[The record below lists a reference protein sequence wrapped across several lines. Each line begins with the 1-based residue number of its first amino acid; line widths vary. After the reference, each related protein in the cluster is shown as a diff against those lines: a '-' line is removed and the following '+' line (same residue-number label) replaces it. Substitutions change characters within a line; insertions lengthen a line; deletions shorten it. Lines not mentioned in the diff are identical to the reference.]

1 MQTKLK
7 NAITSNFVN
16 NKVNTEKNLDFLSN
30 LISLRSQYHRQLPYN
45 PNVFSNTD
53 SRRFDLDPR
62 AKELLDKA
70 LEIELEINKLS
81 DMCYTLTDTIRKES
95 GQNELVFLEEIT
107 HCFPENFRIS
117 TEIENDWRSISF
129 GVIFSIKDFPNSAK
143 LPNIFQERKI
153 YKNDYERLFRGLTNE
168 SALGWRDQEALKEDF
183 SIFELAKKENFSLNE
198 RLKPLINRGFQAYL
212 TVKNISSK
220 NLVCTFSLK

>member
-16 NKVNTEKNLDFLSN
+16 NKANTEKNLDFLSN

-107 HCFPENFRIS
+107 DCFPENFRIS

>member
-1 MQTKLK
+1 
-7 NAITSNFVN
+7 
-16 NKVNTEKNLDFLSN
+16 
-30 LISLRSQYHRQLPYN
+30 
-45 PNVFSNTD
+45 
-53 SRRFDLDPR
+53 
-62 AKELLDKA
+62 
-70 LEIELEINKLS
+70 
-81 DMCYTLTDTIRKES
+81 MCYTLTDTIRKES

>member
-107 HCFPENFRIS
+107 DCFPENFRIS

-168 SALGWRDQEALKEDF
+168 SALGWRDQEALQEDF